1 MTAVVVVCCGA
12 VVEVVEVVEEDD
24 VVDEALVVVVEGAVF
39 VFLVVV
45 VVGAELPFADPQLAK
60 TTAKE
65 AVTTAIW
72 TLDLIIGLCPF
83 SACNLPGSRGRYG
96 RGNVEQLHNLVY
108 V

>member
-24 VVDEALVVVVEGAVF
+24 VVDEAVVVVVEGAVF
-39 VFLVVV
+39 VFLVV

-83 SACNLPGSRGRYG
+83 SLHATYQEVAAGT
-96 RGNVEQLHNLVY
+96 VEVMSNSY
-108 V
+108 II

>member
-45 VVGAELPFADPQLAK
+45 VGAELPFADPQLAK

-83 SACNLPGSRGRYG
+83 SLHATYQEVAAGT
-96 RGNVEQLHNLVY
+96 VEVMSNSY
-108 V
+108 II

>member
-12 VVEVVEVVEEDD
+12 VVEVVEEDD
-24 VVDEALVVVVEGAVF
+24 VVDEALVVVVEGAVL
-39 VFLVVV
+39 VFLVV

-83 SACNLPGSRGRYG
+83 SLHATYQEVAAGT
-96 RGNVEQLHNLVY
+96 VEVMSNSY
-108 V
+108 II

>member
-24 VVDEALVVVVEGAVF
+24 VVDEAVVVVVEGAVF
-39 VFLVVV
+39 VFLVV

>member
-1 MTAVVVVCCGA
+1 MTAVVVVSCGA
-12 VVEVVEVVEEDD
+12 VVEDDD
-24 VVDEALVVVVEGAVF
+24 VVDEALVVVVEGAAF

-45 VVGAELPFADPQLAK
+45 DVELPFADPQLAK

-83 SACNLPGSRGRYG
+83 SLHATYQEVAAGT
-96 RGNVEQLHNLVY
+96 VEVMSNSY
-108 V
+108 II

>member
-45 VVGAELPFADPQLAK
+45 GAELPFADPQLAK

-83 SACNLPGSRGRYG
+83 SLHATYQEVAAGT
-96 RGNVEQLHNLVY
+96 VEVMSNSY
-108 V
+108 II

>member
-83 SACNLPGSRGRYG
+83 SLHATYQEVAAGT
-96 RGNVEQLHNLVY
+96 VEVMSNSY
-108 V
+108 II